1 MILSSDL
8 FSANKIA
15 HRLQTV
21 LHFRHHFQV
30 AGDMNE
36 CSNTANAHLE
46 ASGDVFEHQ
55 QEEHVLRRHVLPEI
69 ITT

>member
-1 MILSSDL
+1 MIPSSDL
-8 FSANKIA
+8 FSAKKIA

-36 CSNTANAHLE
+36 CGDTVNAHLE
-46 ASGDVFEHQ
+46 ASGDAFADLH
-55 QEEHVLRRHVLPEI
+55 EEPNSRQAKEESE
-69 ITT
+69 

>member
-21 LHFRHHFQV
+21 LRFRHHFQV

-36 CSNTANAHLE
+36 CGNAAYGHLE
-46 ASGDVFEHQ
+46 ASGDVFQ
-55 QEEHVLRRHVLPEI
+55 
-69 ITT
+69 TSA